1 MSNITNAFE
10 DPGTRIIDAT
20 LPDGVLGSNG
30 FEDIESVIKSL
41 K

>member
-20 LPDGVLGSNG
+20 LPDGVLGSKQ
-30 FEDIESVIKSL
+30 FSTIIDVL
-41 K
+41 